1 MKKKYIGLLVA
12 AVAVLSMLSACSAP
26 KDITYMQGFDNGMA
40 QEVRSQSRITAQP
53 DDRLGIYVSSS
64 NPELAQ
70 VFNLAIPQQR
80 IGQATTMATSNQA
93 SAAFTLSL
101 IHI

>member
-53 DDRLGIYVSSS
+53 DDRLGIYVHLHHL
-64 NPELAQ
+64 PKIQDYAIQVIAQ
-70 VFNLAIPQQR
+70 
-80 IGQATTMATSNQA
+80 
-93 SAAFTLSL
+93 
-101 IHI
+101 